1 MLELVSQASLPKTDT
16 RQMIS
21 DLLST
26 LRLVWDASRLHSSII
41 FISSILQAFAPA
53 ATLWI
58 GKLLLDAVA
67 LAIQGNLEGG
77 LNELTGL
84 LALQVGIGALM
95 VLLGALQGAS
105 RELLGDSLQNRI
117 TMRILGKAA
126 NLEVE
131 QFENAKTYD
140 ALKNAYN
147 EVGFRPI
154 GVATQVLSLAQA
166 IITLGSIGVLLAQLG
181 WLVLLLTLIA
191 TLPGVIVSNY
201 FGAESYRMIR
211 RRTPEARVQN
221 YLGTLLTSDQ
231 LVKEV
236 RLFGFE
242 PYLIKRWQLYYQKF
256 RAQLVP
262 LIVRRSGWSF
272 AASLLSSLLIGVA
285 TFSVLAKAST
295 GSITVGD
302 FALFIGGLTQ
312 VQNQF
317 SSLLSGVSN
326 IYQSLLYMRNLFEFL
341 ELPQR
346 DLEAGLEW
354 LEPIETIEFKDVAF
368 RYPLTTRDV
377 LNGVNFK
384 VEKGHA
390 LALVGENGA
399 GKTTIVKLLTRL
411 FEPTSGQILFNGK
424 DVSAYSPRS
433 VQRQMSIIFQD
444 YGQYQM
450 TARENVALGQL
461 EKIEDTSALE
471 RAGEQSGANEFVQ
484 TLPSGYD
491 TMLGRMFEGGRQLS
505 GGQWQRLALSRLYFR
520 SASVLV
526 FDEPTAA
533 LDAQAEFDTINA
545 LRSQAKDRITVL
557 ISHRFST
564 VRLADTIV
572 VLEHGKI
579 EESGSHAELV
589 QSGGMYAQLFK
600 LQAKG
605 YQSS

>member
-1 MLELVSQASLPKTDT
+1 MLSDLSKTLGLVWEASPFHASL
-16 RQMIS
+16 I
-21 DLLST
+21 LF
-26 LRLVWDASRLHSSII
+26 SSL
-41 FISSILQAFAPA
+41 LQAFAPA
-53 ATLWI
+53 ATLWV

-67 LAIQGNLEGG
+67 LAIQNKSEASLGT
-77 LNELTGL
+77 LTTL
-84 LALQVGIGALM
+84 LLLQVAIGAAV
-95 VLLGALQGAS
+95 VLLTTLQSLS
-105 RELLGDSLQNRI
+105 RELLSDSMQHRI
-117 TMRILGKAA
+117 TMKILQKSA

-147 EVGFRPI
+147 EVGLRPML
-154 GVATQVLSLAQA
+154 VATQVLAFAQA
-166 IITLGSIGVLLAQLG
+166 MITLASIGVLLAQLG
-181 WLVLLLTLIA
+181 WLVLLLTFIA
-191 TLPGVIVSNY
+191 TLPSVIVSNR
-201 FGAESYRMIR
+201 FGAENYRMIR

-242 PYLIKRWQLYYQKF
+242 PYLLQRWQEYYQKF

-262 LIVRRSGWSF
+262 LITRRSAWSF
-272 AASLLSSLLIGVA
+272 GASLLSSLLIGVA
-285 TFSVLAKAST
+285 TFSVLYKASQAQ
-295 GSITVGD
+295 ITVGD
-302 FALFIGGLTQ
+302 FALFVGGLGQ
-312 VQNQF
+312 VQGQF

-346 DLEAGLEW
+346 DLNEGLVW
-354 LEPIETIEFKDVAF
+354 SEPIETIELEHVGF
-368 RYPLTTRDV
+368 RYPLTNKDV
-377 LNGVNFK
+377 LSGVSLK
-384 VEKGHA
+384 VQKGQA

-399 GKTTIVKLLTRL
+399 GKTTIVKLITRL
-411 FEPTSGQILFNGK
+411 FEPTSGRILLNGK
-424 DVSAYSPRS
+424 DAALYSPRS
-433 VQRQMSIIFQD
+433 VQQQMSIIFQD

-450 TARENVALGQL
+450 TARENVALGRL
-461 EKIEDTSALE
+461 SALSNTSALE
-471 RAGEQSGANEFVQ
+471 QAGEKSGANEFVQ

-520 SASVLV
+520 DASVLV

-533 LDAQAEFDTINA
+533 LDAQAEFNTIEA

-564 VRLADTIV
+564 VRLADQIV
-572 VLEHGKI
+572 VLEQGVVQ
-579 EESGSHAELV
+579 ESGSHKVLLE
-589 QSGGMYAQLFK
+589 QGGIYATLFK

-605 YQSS
+605 FEL